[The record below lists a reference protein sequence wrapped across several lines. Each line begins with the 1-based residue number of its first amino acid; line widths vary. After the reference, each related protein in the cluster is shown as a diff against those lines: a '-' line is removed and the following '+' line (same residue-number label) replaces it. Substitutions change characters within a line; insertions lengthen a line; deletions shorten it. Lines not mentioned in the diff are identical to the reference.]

1 MAERERVQWEQA
13 AVFEA
18 EDLSVKVMKLPLK
31 WPKYALVI
39 GSSYEDRQG
48 VRKQGARINVRV
60 NQGSVMV
67 PDEALLKLVGEAREW
82 IENDVRLLG
91 PPPGRRGKRKDDGQ
105 RRQPTGPL
113 LGLKELKKRDKAA
126 WEARQA
132 EKAEATET
140 ADGDQEAPV

>member
-1 MAERERVQWEQA
+1 MKERVQWEQA
-13 AVFEA
+13 AVFEV

-31 WPKYALVI
+31 WPKYALMI

-60 NQGSVMV
+60 NQGSVKT
-67 PDEALLKLVGEAREW
+67 PDEVLLKLVGDAREW

-91 PPPGRRGKRKDDGQ
+91 PPPGRRGKPKDDGQ

-132 EKAEATET
+132 EKAEAEK
-140 ADGDQEAPV
+140 ADDGGDQEAQV